1 MTAESVKDRL
11 ISDIKNR
18 RITVGIIGLGYVGLP
33 LAVRFAEQGF
43 RVLGFDTDPQKI
55 EQLSRGLSYIRHIP
69 ADAVRRMLPLFS
81 STHDMGRLGEPEAII
96 VCVPTPLDHHRQP
109 DLTFLT
115 RTAQDIGNRLR
126 RGQIV
131 SLESTTYPGTT
142 RELYLAR
149 FARTGLRAGE
159 DFFLVFSPE
168 REDPANPNFT
178 TKTIP
183 KLVGGITP
191 ACSEVGAVL
200 YGEVVD
206 RVVPVSSP
214 EVAESAKLLENIYR
228 AVNIA
233 LVNEL
238 KVLFDRMGIDIWEV
252 IEAARTKPFGYQPFY
267 PGPGLGGHCIPVDPF
282 YLTWRAREFDIETRF
297 IELAGVVNNSMPY
310 YVVEKTVDALASRGK
325 VVRGARILLVGL
337 AYKKD
342 VDDIRE
348 SPAFALMK
356 ILLQRGA
363 QVDYYDP
370 YVPRVEKTR
379 QFDSGIVSID
389 PVPERLRQYDAA
401 IIVTDHSCVDYQSI
415 LSAVPLV
422 VDTRNVYQGRHP
434 KVVRA

>member
-55 EQLSRGLSYIRHIP
+55 EQLSADLSYIRHIP